1 MGKINIFRNG
11 FVTLRKSFVTLP

>member
-11 FVTLRKSFVTLP
+11 SVTFRKSSVTLP